1 MKKTFS
7 IIAGRVS
14 TEDNARVLELIDSLR
29 AQTGDHTCE
38 VILADRRND
47 AISRRVAEAYPEI
60 TLIPCEP
67 DATLPELRTR
77 ALERATGEFVIV
89 TEDHC
94 VPPPDWLA
102 SISEAFERAPRGTVA
117 VGGCV
122 ENGVCDTALDWATF
136 ICEYAMFVRP
146 VAEGPTHSL
155 PGMNVAYRRDALL
168 GMERGRLTE
177 GFWETTVHPE
187 LLARGSILF
196 SSNAIRIDHRK
207 KFSFRLFATQRFIY
221 SRYYAGL
228 RFPRHAYARRAAG
241 FVASLALPPLLLL
254 RMTRNLWAKRRLRR
268 EYLRALPYLTV
279 FLVIWAAGEMAGYL
293 AGTGPAL
300 RQIE

>member
-1 MKKTFS
+1 MTSKFS
-7 IIAGRVS
+7 VVAGRVS
-14 TEDNARVLELIDSLR
+14 TEDSARVLELLESLR
-29 AQTGDHTCE
+29 GQTGNHACE
-38 VILADRRND
+38 IILADRRND
-47 AISRRVAEAYPEI
+47 LISRRIAEAYPHV

-67 DATLPELRTR
+67 EATLPEMRAR
-77 ALERATGEFVIV
+77 ALDRATGEYVVV

-94 VPPPDWLA
+94 VPPSDWLA
-102 SISEAFERAPRGTVA
+102 SISAAFEHAPHGTVA

-146 VAEGPTHSL
+146 VAEGPTHGL

-168 GMERGRLTE
+168 GLERGRLTQ

-187 LLARGSILF
+187 LLARGGILF
-196 SSNAIRIDHRK
+196 SSNAIRIDHCK
-207 KFSFRLFATQRFIY
+207 KFSFGLFAAQRFIY

-228 RFPRHAYARRAAG
+228 RFPRDAYARRIVG
-241 FVASLALPPLLLL
+241 FLGSVALPPLLLL
-254 RMTRNLWAKRRLRR
+254 RMTRNLWGKGRLRR
-268 EYLRALPYLTV
+268 EYLRALPYLSI
-279 FLVIWAAGEMAGYL
+279 FLVIWAVGEMAGYL